1 MLSPEWQRRYV
12 ATFLTVLSIAP
23 IRKIEPAIAQA
34 TGLDPVWITRATA
47 IAILILCFKLADTIP
62 DEQWRFKFWRPRT
75 VHVVMLSVSALMLA
89 LFYGA
94 AH

>member
-1 MLSPEWQRRYV
+1 MRPEWQRRAV

-34 TGLDPVWITRATA
+34 TGLDGVWTTRVIA
-47 IAILILCFKLADTIP
+47 IAILIMCFKLADTIP
-62 DEQWRFKFWRPRT
+62 DEQWRFSIWRPRAI
-75 VHVVMLSVSALMLA
+75 HVVILAVGGLMLA
-89 LFYGA
+89 LFYGS